1 MWSKL
6 QLATGLSLLHCTIS
20 FAQTVDF
27 RRDVAPILR
36 SNCLPCHNAQRN
48 YAGLRIETAPLA
60 RKAIVAGQ
68 PDQSKLYTTM
78 ETPTGKPGAMPPG
91 GPQVPKAQ
99 RDVIRQWI
107 ATGAAWPEGETL
119 NTGPVAK
126 LDEKTLVE
134 QLRKRI
140 MSASKE
146 TSASQMKAY
155 KAPIPETVASF
166 EMVAIPGG
174 EFVMGTPATEKGRR
188 PDEGPQ
194 HKVKLEPF
202 WMQKHEV
209 TWDEY
214 RLFMFANQA
223 GEKQGVDPAVDAVSR
238 PTRPYV
244 EMSFGMGINGY
255 PAISMTQ
262 HAANKYAQWLSAR
275 TGHFYRLPT
284 EAEWEYACRANSP
297 EPSNLSEYAWFAQ
310 NSNGKYE
317 KVGTKKL
324 NAWGLHDMLGNVM
337 EWTLDQYTADY
348 SQWKDPVTWM
358 PWVRSTRP
366 YPHTARGGSWNDE
379 ADNLRCGA
387 RTASD
392 ASWKMQDPQLPK
404 SIWYLTDAQ
413 WLGFRLVRPL
423 KVPSAEE
430 MFRYWNN
437 GVEVE

>member
-1 MWSKL
+1 MKRVVI
-6 QLATGLSLLHCTIS
+6 LAACAVAAYG
-20 FAQTVDF
+20 QTLDF

-36 SNCLPCHNAQRN
+36 ANCLPCHNAQRN
-48 YAGLRIETAPLA
+48 YAGLRIDTPALA
-60 RKAIVAGQ
+60 RKAIVPGN
-68 PDQSKLYTTM
+68 PDQSKLYTSM
-78 ETPTGKPGAMPPG
+78 ELPTGKPGAMPPG
-91 GPQVPKAQ
+91 GPQVAKGQ

-107 ATGAAWPEGETL
+107 GAGAAWPEGESL
-119 NTGPVAK
+119 NTGPIAK
-126 LDEKTLVE
+126 LDEKTVIE

-140 MSASKE
+140 VSASKE
-146 TSASQMKAY
+146 NTAAQMKAY
-155 KAPIPETVASF
+155 KAEIPGTIGSF
-166 EMVAIPGG
+166 EMVVVPGG
-174 EFVMGTPATEKGRR
+174 EFTMGTPPTEKGRR
-188 PDEGPQ
+188 ADEGPQ
-194 HKVKLEPF
+194 HKVSLEPF
-202 WMQKHEV
+202 WMQKFEV
-209 TWDEY
+209 AWDEY
-214 RLFMFANQA
+214 RLFMFSNQA
-223 GEKQGVDPAVDAVSR
+223 GEKQGADPAVDAISR

-284 EAEWEYACRANSP
+284 EAEWEYACRAGAP
-297 EPSNLSEYAWFAQ
+297 EPANLSEYAWFSQ

-317 KVGTKKL
+317 KVGTKKP

-337 EWTLDQYTADY
+337 EWTLDQYTPDY
-348 SQWKDPVTWM
+348 SQWKAPVTVM
-358 PWVRSTRP
+358 PWLRPTKP

-379 ADNLRCGA
+379 SDGCRCGA